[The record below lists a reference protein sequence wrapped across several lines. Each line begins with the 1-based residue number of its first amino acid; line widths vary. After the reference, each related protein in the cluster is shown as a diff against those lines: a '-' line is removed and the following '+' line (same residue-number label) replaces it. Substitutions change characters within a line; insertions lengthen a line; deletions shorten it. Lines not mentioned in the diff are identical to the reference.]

1 METIIAII
9 LLLIMILM
17 DTHSMERFLTLANPI
32 KLNVKSNIKNTYNS
46 VSKDISNISK
56 GNINSP
62 ILLKGIHKPNMWIYN
77 DHVTSSRHWCS
88 FYSRKYKQPTSGLIS
103 LCLKTIIK
111 HSCNN
116 FKIKIFSQDDIPELL
131 PNYIGII
138 NSCNSDYMRY
148 NFIKYAIL
156 SEYGG
161 IWIPKD
167 TIMLRPISY
176 HGNLNSNYI
185 TTFSINNTNY
195 IDNPGISD
203 NIIAAPKHNKF
214 IKTIL
219 NYLIKNSITFQN
231 ALVFKQSINKQ
242 FNNLIKHYK
251 CHVHQNSSIVKKCDG
266 SHYTIKDLFSTNQLK
281 FINGN
286 IAETID
292 INVNTIDNLREYNY
306 LLRMSESQILT
317 SNLFISVL
325 IRKALS

>member
-17 DTHSMERFLTLANPI
+17 DTHSMERFLNLANPI
-32 KLNVKSNIKNTYNS
+32 KINLKSDIKKTYNS

-62 ILLKGIHKPNMWIYN
+62 ILLKGIHKPTMWIYN
-77 DHVTSSRHWCS
+77 NHITSSRHWCS
-88 FYSRKYKQPTSGLIS
+88 FYSRKYKQPTSGIIN
-103 LCLKTIIK
+103 LCLKTIIR

-116 FKIKIFSQDDIPELL
+116 FKIKIFSQDDIPKLL
-131 PNYIGII
+131 PNYLGLI

-148 NFIKYAIL
+148 NCIKYAIL
-156 SEYGG
+156 HKYGG

-167 TIMLRPISY
+167 TVMLKPISY
-176 HGNLNSNYI
+176 HGNLNPNYI
-185 TTFSINNTNY
+185 TTFSINNNNY
-195 IDNPGISD
+195 IDNAGISD
-203 NIIAAPKHNKF
+203 HIIAAPKNNKL
-214 IKTIL
+214 IKTMLSYL
-219 NYLIKNSITFQN
+219 NKNSVTFQN

-242 FNNLIKHYK
+242 FNNLIRDYK
-251 CHVHQNSSIVKKCDG
+251 FHIHNQTAIIKKCNG
-266 SHYTIKDLFSTNQLK
+266 SHYNINDLFSTNQVK
-281 FINGN
+281 FLNGN

-292 INVNTIDNLREYNY
+292 LHINTVTNLREYNY
-306 LLRMSESQILT
+306 ILRMSERQIVN